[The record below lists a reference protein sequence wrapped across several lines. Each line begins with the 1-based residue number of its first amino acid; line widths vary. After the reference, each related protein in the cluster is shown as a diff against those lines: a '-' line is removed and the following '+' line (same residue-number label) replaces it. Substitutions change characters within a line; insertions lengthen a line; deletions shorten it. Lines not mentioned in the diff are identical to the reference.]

1 MSIHGGPSTG
11 VPNVNG
17 ATVEG
22 EGVPASQSKGLA
34 VSFHLASHQLC
45 ALEPWP
51 YPLCASD
58 ASYIKWGNN
67 TKYQEITV
75 RNMLFKS

>member
-11 VPNVNG
+11 APNVNR
-17 ATVEG
+17 AAVEG

-45 ALEPWP
+45 ALEPGP
-51 YPLCASD
+51 
-58 ASYIKWGNN
+58 
-67 TKYQEITV
+67 
-75 RNMLFKS
+75 